1 MDEEKNNVKSL
12 EVIVFFRT
20 FAAFF
25 NKKKGDRHADKH
37 RRV

>member
-1 MDEEKNNVKSL
+1 MDKNNVKSL

-25 NKKKGDRHADKH
+25 NKKKGERHANKH
-37 RRV
+37 RGI